1 MTVWS
6 GLGGRR
12 VTTHGTVTHVNAPPV
27 LWNGMIQTSSQRLL
41 PTDRDSHA
49 FGGFFRPAALAIAL
63 LVASGGSFGSGASQ
77 AQEYVPALSLIADT
91 AAGVVRIPS
100 VPELCEAWKTTT
112 LASLT
117 QDPLMQPFIELQR
130 KRSEERVG
138 ALGFNV
144 GLRPRDVLEMASG
157 EAVVAWLPYRDV
169 RRPFALALIADIR
182 GRRAQAD
189 QVIAQVD
196 TDLRAAGATLRE
208 APYGDEKVLIYTLR
222 PTPGQIKI
230 EQVVIT
236 INDTRV
242 IATDRDSLVYAMLD
256 AVAGRDEQPK
266 IDQLPAFTGIQQ
278 QIAAAPVAG
287 EQPAAE
293 AAAGDGDAASAA
305 RVEWFARPLAM
316 GRIVKE
322 AVRVDRGQQVDV
334 LNLLERQGFD
344 TIEAVGGHLTVGH
357 AQYDLLHNGFV
368 WAPAAPG
375 QQERF
380 RLAARMLP
388 TDNAEARPVPQW
400 VGKTIATFTRLNWN
414 LGDAFWHAESLINDA
429 FGEEIFRDILDGIR
443 DDQDGPR
450 IDLAKDVLPN
460 LGTQVIILTDNVMPA
475 DARSER
481 MLVAV
486 ETTNAVAVRQA
497 VRQAMEV
504 EPDATLIPSG
514 IAGVDV
520 YRVLRTDEPSDFE
533 AELFDD
539 LGLGADLDS
548 EAPPPL
554 LNQWA
559 ITVIEDQAA
568 GASSGSGYLM
578 FSSHP
583 ELLLE
588 TIGRIGT
595 PAADGFGD
603 QPDVQAVSEQLL
615 ALGGSERMFERI
627 ARTNLALRAK
637 YVLAREGRL
646 RDSDS
651 ILATLFRRIF
661 EAQEEV
667 RDDLGTDQLP
677 PFEQIEKYF
686 RPAGGV
692 SRATEQGWTL
702 DGFLMK

>member
-1 MTVWS
+1 
-6 GLGGRR
+6 
-12 VTTHGTVTHVNAPPV
+12 
-27 LWNGMIQTSSQRLL
+27 MIQSSSPMLLPAGWGPQRLGHIL
-41 PTDRDSHA
+41 RRATL
-49 FGGFFRPAALAIAL
+49 ALAL
-63 LVASGGSFGSGASQ
+63 LVVSSEILGGSECQ
-77 AQEYVPALSLIADT
+77 AQQYVPALRLVADS
-91 AAGVVRIPS
+91 AAGVVRIPN
-100 VPELCEAWKTTT
+100 VPELCKAWKSTT
-112 LASLT
+112 LASLA
-117 QDPLMQPFIELQR
+117 QDPVMQPFIELQR

-157 EAVVAWLPYRDV
+157 EAVVAWLPYKDT
-169 RRPFALALIADIR
+169 RRPYALALIADIR
-182 GRRAQAD
+182 GKRAQAD
-189 QVIAQVD
+189 QVIQQVD
-196 TDLRAAGATLRE
+196 ADLRAAGATLRE
-208 APYGDEKVLIYTLR
+208 APYGDEKVRIYTLK

-242 IATDRDSLVYAMLD
+242 IATDRDSLLYAMLD

-266 IDQLPAFTGIQQ
+266 IDELPAFKGIQD
-278 QIAAAPVAG
+278 QIAATG
-287 EQPAAE
+287 KQSAE
-293 AAAGDGDAASAA
+293 GDAAAAAESQA

-322 AVRVDRGQQVDV
+322 AARVDRGQQVDV

-344 TIEAVGGHLTVGH
+344 AIEAVGGHLTVGH
-357 AQYDLLHNGFV
+357 PQYDLLHKGFV
-368 WAPAAPG
+368 WAPAG
-375 QQERF
+375 SDQEERF

-388 TDNAEARPVPQW
+388 TNNAEVRPVPQW

-414 LGDAFWHAESLINDA
+414 LGDAFWHSESLINDA

-450 IDLAKDVLPN
+450 IDLAKDVIPN
-460 LGTQVIILTDNVMPA
+460 LGTQLIVLTDNVMPA
-475 DARSER
+475 DVRSER

-486 ETTNAVAVRQA
+486 ETSNVAAVRQA

-514 IAGVDV
+514 AKGVDV
-520 YRVLRTDEPSDFE
+520 YRVLRSDEPSDFE

-539 LGLGADLDS
+539 LGLGEDLETD
-548 EAPPPL
+548 APPPL

-559 ITVIEDQAA
+559 ITVIEETAA
-568 GASSGSGYLM
+568 GANSGSGYLI

-588 TIGRIGT
+588 TIGRFNT
-595 PAADGFGD
+595 AATDGFGD
-603 QPDVQAVSEQLL
+603 QPDVQAVSAQLL
-615 ALGGSERMFERI
+615 ALGGNERMFERI
-627 ARTNLALRAK
+627 ARTNLAFRAK
-637 YVLAREGRL
+637 YSLAREGRL

-661 EAQEEV
+661 EGQEEA
-667 RDDLGTDQLP
+667 RDDLGAEQLP

-686 RPAGGV
+686 RPAGG
-692 SRATEQGWTL
+692 SSQATEQGWTL

>member
-1 MTVWS
+1 
-6 GLGGRR
+6 
-12 VTTHGTVTHVNAPPV
+12 
-27 LWNGMIQTSSQRLL
+27 MIQTSSQRLIPSGWGL
-41 PTDRDSHA
+41 HSLCGILR
-49 FGGFFRPAALAIAL
+49 RAALAITV
-63 LVASGGSFGSGASQ
+63 VAASSGSFGNSASD
-77 AQEYVPALSLIADT
+77 AQEYVPALNLIADT
-91 AAGVVRIPS
+91 AAGVVRIPD
-100 VPELCEAWKTTT
+100 VPDLCDAWKTTT

-117 QDPLMQPFIELQR
+117 QDPVMQPFIELQR
-130 KRSEERVG
+130 KRSEERAG
-138 ALGFNV
+138 MLGFNI

-157 EAVVAWLPYRDV
+157 EAVVAWLPYRDE
-169 RRPFALALIADIR
+169 RRPFALALIVDIR

-196 TDLRAAGATLRE
+196 TDLRAAGATLKE
-208 APYGDEKVLIYTLR
+208 TPYGEEKVLVYTLR

-230 EQVVIT
+230 DQIAIT

-242 IATDRDSLVYAMLD
+242 IATDRDSLVYSMLD

-266 IDQLPAFTGIQQ
+266 IDQLPAFAGIQQ
-278 QIAAAPVAG
+278 QIAAPAPAAG
-287 EQPAAE
+287 DQPAAE
-293 AAAGDGDAASAA
+293 EADVAGDNPQVADAKEP

-322 AVRVDRGQQVDV
+322 AARVDRGQQVDV

-344 TIEAVGGHLTVGH
+344 AIEAVGGHLTVGH
-357 AQYDLLHNGFV
+357 PQYDLLHRGFV
-368 WAPAAPG
+368 WAPPVPG

-388 TDNAEARPVPQW
+388 TSNAEARPVPQW
-400 VGKTIATFTRLNWN
+400 VGASIATFTRLNWN
-414 LGDAFWHAESLINDA
+414 LADAFWHTESLINDA
-429 FGEEIFRDILDGIR
+429 FGDEIFRDILDGIR

-450 IDLAKDVLPN
+450 IDIAKEVIPN
-460 LGTQVIILTDNVMPA
+460 LGTQLIILTDNLMPA
-475 DARSER
+475 DPRSER
-481 MLVAV
+481 VLVAV
-486 ETTNAVAVRQA
+486 ETSNAAAVRKA

-520 YRVLRTDEPSDFE
+520 YRVLRTNDPNDFE

-559 ITVIEDQAA
+559 ITVIEDTAA
-568 GASSGSGYLM
+568 ASASGRPGYLI

-588 TIGRIGT
+588 TIGRFGAAAA
-595 PAADGFGD
+595 AADGFGD

-615 ALGGSERMFERI
+615 ALGGSERMFDRI
-627 ARTNLALRAK
+627 TRTNLAFRAK
-637 YVLAREGRL
+637 YSLVREGRL

-651 ILATLFRRIF
+651 ILASLFRRIF
-661 EAQEEV
+661 EAHEEA

-677 PFEQIEKYF
+677 PFEQVEKYF
-686 RPAGGV
+686 RPAGGI